1 MELSAFL
8 SLCEGKWFSQRTH
21 YAFGPQQ
28 ADSHKS
34 ELTIE
39 LLPTLAEE
47 LVPVW
52 PSWGDALNSSA
63 LIIQTSWDNAVD
75 WGKPKQCGSVVLA
88 FWPEQKYPQRG
99 QMWRSPW
106 GHQKEGVRGT
116 YQLGEDESLSYT
128 WEQGEWRGQER
139 LWFASP
145 NLRMRTC
152 LIQRGVD
159 FSHSAFYSEIR
170 KLPPK
175 EATEVPE

>member
-39 LLPTLAEE
+39 ILPTLAEE
-47 LVPVW
+47 LVAVW

-75 WGKPKQCGSVVLA
+75 WGKPKQCGSLILA
-88 FWPEQKYPQRG
+88 FLPDLTSG
-99 QMWRSPW
+99 QQGQLWRSPW
-106 GHQKEGVRGT
+106 VHQREGFRGR
-116 YQLGEDESLSYT
+116 YYLGEDESLSYS
-128 WEQGEWRGQER
+128 WKQGDLTSQER

-145 NLRMRTC
+145 NLRLRTC
-152 LIQRGVD
+152 LIQKGDD

-170 KLPPK
+170 KLPPQK
-175 EATEVPE
+175 NPGEAH